1 MEVTFNPCVTDEDFA
16 KVSLFLLERK
26 FDLHPSYTTLQM
38 VALLYSYI
46 TEGSLHHGAL
56 PDGRVIGAAA
66 YYHGTPGR
74 GFTDKDVALIDIV
87 ILDQSYRGTR
97 FFLYSLEYMIDWIQ
111 NRHPEVQEV
120 RFTALSENA
129 YLCKLY
135 SKFSAFAYKQEGNTG
150 EETVFSEN
158 ITKIG
163 VTLARYRRV

>member
-1 MEVTFNPCVTDEDFA
+1 MDVTFRPCVSDDDFS
-16 KVSLFLLERK
+16 KVSLFFLERK
-26 FDLHPSYTTLQM
+26 YDLHPSFTTLQM

-46 TEGSLHHGAL
+46 TEGSLHQGVL
-56 PDGRVIGAAA
+56 PDGRVILAGA

-74 GFTDKDVALIDIV
+74 NFADKDVALIDSV
-87 ILDQSYRGTR
+87 ILDRAYRGTR
-97 FFLYSLEYMIDWIQ
+97 FFLYSLEYVIDLI
-111 NRHPEVQEV
+111 RREHPEVNEV
-120 RFTALSENA
+120 RLVALSENA